1 MPSSVKELEYTREFN
16 SVLTHNLILA
26 VLRNRLSAP
35 QDVLEWLDNQPS
47 LPVKQPASHHP

>member
-1 MPSSVKELEYTREFN
+1 MPGSVKELEYTREFN
-16 SVLTHNLILA
+16 SVLTHDLILA